1 MIPLG
6 MLLGTMYAAAGIAGY
21 LLSHSAPSDAEA
33 ELGESLVPKSVPLEI
48 SEAVGRA
55 LGASRNAVAEA
66 EIWEEIFRQRQS
78 HLPEIKAT
86 IEACFDRTMIDIVTK
101 SPGQPWE
108 EIVME
113 PVIWLGPIA
122 GWLEGAS
129 GEEANDIFSA
139 DRLVR
144 DGKLLKDKRGRIWT
158 KEQIE
163 SLRVAVEL
171 GKGLLEINPEL
182 LSVAPMHLGRLTVA
196 AEALTEE
203 DFGFRWPIAS
213 KVDVNYS
220 QVRKPK
226 FRRVPFPG
234 MKTKKKNTKKKK
246 GSKR

>member
-1 MIPLG
+1 

-55 LGASRNAVAEA
+55 LGASRKAVAEA
-66 EIWEEIFRQRQS
+66 EFWAEISRQRQS

-86 IEACFDRTMIDIVTK
+86 IEAYFDRTMIDIVTK
-101 SPGQPWE
+101 SPGQPWD

-113 PVIWLGPIA
+113 PVIWLAPIA
-122 GWLEGAS
+122 KWLEEAS
-129 GEEANDIFSA
+129 GEEANIFSA

-158 KEQIE
+158 KQQIE
-163 SLRVAVEL
+163 SLEVAVEL

-182 LSVAPMHLGRLTVA
+182 LSVAPMHLGRLAVA

-203 DFGFRWPIAS
+203 DFGFRWPIAP
-213 KVDVNYS
+213 KVVDYS

-226 FRRVPFPG
+226 FRRVPVAG
-234 MKTKKKNTKKKK
+234 KKKSKKKNTKKKK
-246 GSKR
+246 GTEKR

>member
-1 MIPLG
+1 

-21 LLSHSAPSDAEA
+21 ILSHRAPSDAET

-66 EIWEEIFRQRQS
+66 EFWAEIFRQRQS
-78 HLPEIKAT
+78 HLPEIRAT

-113 PVIWLGPIA
+113 PVIWLHPIA
-122 GWLEGAS
+122 EWIEEAS
-129 GEEANDIFSA
+129 GQEANDIFSA

-163 SLRVAVEL
+163 SLKVAAGL
-171 GKGLLEINPEL
+171 GKGLLQINPEL
-182 LSVAPMHLGRLTVA
+182 LPMAPKHLIRLAMA
-196 AEALTEE
+196 AESLALTEE
-203 DFGFRWPIAS
+203 DFGFRWPTAP
-213 KVDVNYS
+213 KVDVDYS

-226 FRRVPFPG
+226 FRRVPLAG
-234 MKTKKKNTKKKK
+234 KKSKKKNTKKKK
-246 GSKR
+246 GTEKR